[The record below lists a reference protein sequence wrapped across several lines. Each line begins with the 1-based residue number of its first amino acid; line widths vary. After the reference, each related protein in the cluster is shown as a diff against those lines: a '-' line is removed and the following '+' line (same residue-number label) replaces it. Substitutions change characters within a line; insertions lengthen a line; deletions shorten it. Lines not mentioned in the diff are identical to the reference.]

1 MTFAKNSGKGAGM
14 KRFCSP
20 PLFAVISLSAL
31 AGCADTTQAPPM
43 FCPQVAVLQQ
53 AQTLTAFLPGRS
65 DVASQVTT
73 AQITGVAGSCK
84 LEEDKNQL
92 LVNFQAGF
100 TASNGPANN
109 GNTLTLPFF
118 VALANGDN
126 IVSKTDYTIA
136 LPFNGNASMTQVTSK
151 PVKVELSNDHA
162 SKNIQILVG
171 FELTPDQLSYAE
183 AHPAGP

>member
-14 KRFCSP
+14 KRFCSA

-31 AGCADTTQAPPM
+31 AGCADTQPSPM

-65 DVASQVTT
+65 DVASQLTT
-73 AQITGVAGSCK
+73 ARITGVAGSCDVNK
-84 LEEDKNQL
+84 KNQL

-109 GNTLTLPFF
+109 GKTLTLPFF
-118 VALANGDN
+118 VAIANGDD
-126 IVSKTDYTIA
+126 IISKTDYTIA
-136 LPFNGNASMTQVTSK
+136 LPFNGNSSMAQATSK
-151 PVKVELSNDHA
+151 PVKVALANDHA
-162 SKNIQILVG
+162 SKSIQILVG
-171 FELTPDQLSYAE
+171 FELTQDQLNYA
-183 AHPAGP
+183 ATHPAGP

>member
-14 KRFCSP
+14 KRFCTA
-20 PLFAVISLSAL
+20 PLFAVFSLSAL
-31 AGCADTTQAPPM
+31 AGCADTQAPPP

-53 AQTLTAFLPGRS
+53 AQTLIAFLPGRS

-73 AQITGVAGSCK
+73 AQITGVAGSCLLK
-84 LEEDKNQL
+84 EEKNQL

-109 GNTLTLPFF
+109 GKTLTLPFF
-118 VALANGDN
+118 VVIAKGDD
-126 IVSKTDYTIA
+126 IISKTDYTIA
-136 LPFNGNASMTQVTSK
+136 LPFNGNASTTQVTSK
-151 PVKVELSNDHA
+151 PVKVELANDRA
-162 SKNIQILVG
+162 SKDTQILVG